1 MHLFLPEPV
10 DVVMVVVVLVVVPVI
25 VGMGVGVVVGAT
37 GCDNLI
43 VFPLKV
49 MANLNM
55 ILLHLIM

>member
-10 DVVMVVVVLVVVPVI
+10 VVGRVVVVLVVVVEVVVALVI
-25 VGMGVGVVVGAT
+25 VVGST

-49 MANLNM
+49 MANLNS